1 MARLL
6 AIDYGQK
13 RTGIA
18 VTDLLQIVPSPLKTV
33 ETKALLDFLKTYT
46 AAEDTE
52 AFIVGKPMQTNGR
65 PSENLKHVEAFV
77 AKLKQTI
84 PDIPV
89 HYYDERYTSVLAH
102 KAIIES
108 GVSRKRRQDKA
119 LVDEISA
126 CIILQGYMDSQR
138 FR

>member
-18 VTDLLQIVPSPLKTV
+18 VTDTLQIIPGPLKTV
-33 ETKALLDFLKTYT
+33 ETKTLLEFLKTYT
-46 AAEDTE
+46 TQEEVE
-52 AFIVGKPMQTNGR
+52 AFVIGKPTQTNGR

-77 AKLKQTI
+77 SKLQKTI
-84 PDIPV
+84 PAIPV
-89 HYYDERYTSVLAH
+89 IYYDERYTSVLAH

-126 CIILQGYMDSQR
+126 CIILQGYMDSR
-138 FR
+138 KF

>member
-18 VTDLLQIVPSPLKTV
+18 VTDTLQIIPGPLKTV
-33 ETKALLDFLKTYT
+33 ETKTLLEFLKTYT
-46 AAEDTE
+46 TQEEVE
-52 AFIVGKPMQTNGR
+52 AFVIGKPMQTNGR

-77 AKLKQTI
+77 SKLQKTI
-84 PDIPV
+84 PAIPV
-89 HYYDERYTSVLAH
+89 IYYDERYTSVLAH

-126 CIILQGYMDSQR
+126 CIILQGYMDSR
-138 FR
+138 KF